1 MSSNH
6 QPSVTPVLAFAAALA
21 VVLAVAPYAQAKSAA
36 FKATVQFEGTV
47 KSTLTSTDPSAC
59 KPPITAS
66 QTVRFNT
73 TKAQPVTANIVD
85 AGSSQG
91 LVELGPS
98 GSGYAQIPGVV
109 GTIERHADI
118 PPDPCYGNPAEAQDC
133 GMRSPKHWEVM
144 VQPQST
150 RRHGREHLQGLAVFG
165 APVGPDPFSSCTP
178 PETPPPAIAAVV
190 RIDPGTLFDKR
201 RRRIVL
207 RINGTTPWR
216 SEDKAGRTVTEGT
229 YFHAITLTLR
239 RTG

>member
-1 MSSNH
+1 MPSNH

-21 VVLAVAPYAQAKSAA
+21 VVLTVAPYAQAKSAA
-36 FKATVQFEGTV
+36 FKATIQLEETV
-47 KSTLTSTDPSAC
+47 KSTLTSMEQGVC
-59 KPPITAS
+59 QPPITAS

-73 TKAQPVTANIVD
+73 TKAQPVTAHIVD
-85 AGSSQG
+85 AGESQG

-109 GTIERHADI
+109 GTIERHNDI
-118 PPDPCYGNPAEAQDC
+118 PPNNPCNGNPAEAQDC
-133 GMRSPKHWEVM
+133 GMRSVKHWEVM

-165 APVGPDPFSSCTP
+165 APVGTDPLSSCTG
-178 PETPPPAIAAVV
+178 PEMPPAIAAVAK
-190 RIDPGTLFDKR
+190 IDPGTIFDKR

-216 SEDKAGRTVTEGT
+216 SEDKAGHSVTEGT